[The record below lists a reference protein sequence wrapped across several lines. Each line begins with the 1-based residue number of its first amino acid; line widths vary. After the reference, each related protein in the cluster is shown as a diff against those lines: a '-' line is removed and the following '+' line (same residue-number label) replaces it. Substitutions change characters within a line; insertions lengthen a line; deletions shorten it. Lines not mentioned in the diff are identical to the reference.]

1 MSYQDYQLIYRVS
14 MDLSRALEGMS
25 ALRKGVEGVNAAG
38 EGGGAAQSLDAVT
51 DAAMRAAAA
60 TSRYGESTAQAGA
73 RIAAMV
79 KESLQRQAA
88 DSAQVATARS
98 AAAADGQR
106 AVSVEELTAAVA
118 RQNAQMRQASVAVAE
133 EAAAERAAASGAATR
148 TQQLRQSGQAL
159 GQVGVSAGQTAQ
171 AMRQLPAQITD
182 IVTGLASGQ
191 PVFTVLIQQGGQ
203 IKDSFGGVRNALQAL
218 GSVVTPARLG
228 LAGLAAG
235 LALLITA
242 QIKAVLEQEAYN
254 RALLASGNFVGQT
267 AGGLKQ
273 LADNLGAT
281 TGQFAN
287 AAEAVRL
294 LAASGKVSGDAL
306 GDAARAA
313 VAMSQLTGQ
322 SIDQAVQKV
331 VQLEGDPVRAV
342 KALDDEFHF
351 LSASTYAEI
360 VALQDQGRELE
371 ATALAQR
378 EMADALDQRRAK
390 DTANLG
396 ILQQAWRALN
406 SELERDWELVKQIGS
421 NSVEHQLDM
430 YYAKRGVIQDAYFP
444 NGTQHV
450 DGKSFK
456 NQADALKY
464 IDDQISKLKDL
475 ETAQQSAAKAEADRH
490 KEDLAGREAV
500 DRLHELGKGY
510 DQVADKAAVL
520 KRLNADLQKQW
531 ETTATLPAGV
541 DMDGKG
547 GFSGSGYDYL
557 TKRALGEST
566 KPKAA
571 KDTTNALRE
580 AQKQLQDQI
589 LQLGNSALG
598 PVSGIWDQYAKAMLA
613 AADAGGKAIR
623 AGGDAAQ
630 VQSQVSQIQQLA
642 SEARDRALAAQQRKL
657 QEALAQATGD
667 QATASKLQIE
677 SQYGDLLADLQ
688 RRGDQA
694 GVELVNR
701 LINVSA
707 AQARL
712 QQLQQTVSLAFSDQ
726 QRQEQSIQTQQNAG
740 LLTEVDARK
749 QIVDLHQQTAEKV
762 AALIPEMQQLATA
775 VGTPQALEGVKNIQ
789 AQVEQLKLSTSLFQ
803 ATLQGG
809 VEQGFNTVYDD
820 IVNKTAS
827 VRDTVLDFIGDI
839 ARGFARIGIQYLAQ
853 KATSSILK
861 LFGKDDSATG
871 AGAIAAAGATA
882 ATAMGTAI
890 TSAGIAAAQS
900 MAAAISGAG
909 AANGAGSLAG
919 SLGQGGGSG
928 GSGGLG
934 GNLGA
939 LGSVVSGNGSGGWM
953 SWISLAASIFG
964 FDEGG
969 YTGPGAKH
977 QARGFVHADEFVQPK
992 ERMREPGALAFMWDF
1007 HRHGMAAL
1015 PRWAYGFADGGY
1027 TGSMLDAVPA
1037 PARPAGP
1044 RFADNFRDV
1053 PAAGSPSLVQHLRA
1067 VVAMDRDS
1075 LARELAGTAAF
1086 EKAVVLT
1093 VGNNG
1098 DGIQQHWKSS

>member
-14 MDLSRALEGMS
+14 MDLTRALEGMS
-25 ALRKGVEGVNAAG
+25 ALRKGVEGVNEAG
-38 EGGGAAQSLDAVT
+38 EGGAAAQSLDAVT
-51 DAAMRAAAA
+51 DAATRAAAA
-60 TSRYGESTAQAGA
+60 TSRYGESSAQASA

-88 DSAQVATARS
+88 DNAQVAAARS
-98 AAAADGQR
+98 AAAAEGQR
-106 AVSVEELTAAVA
+106 TASVEELTAAVA

-133 EAAAERAAASGAATR
+133 EAAAERAAAGSGSARA
-148 TQQLRQSGQAL
+148 QQLRQTGQAL
-159 GQVGVSAGQTAQ
+159 GQVGTSARQTAQ

-182 IVTGLASGQ
+182 IVTGLATGQ
-191 PVFTVLIQQGGQ
+191 PVWTVFIQQGGQ
-203 IKDSFGGVRNALQAL
+203 IKDSFGGARNALQAL
-218 GSVVTPARLG
+218 GSVITPTRLG
-228 LAGLAAG
+228 IAGLAAG

-242 QIKAVLEQEAYN
+242 QVKARLEQEAYN
-254 RALLASGNFVGQT
+254 RALLVSGNFAGTT
-267 AGGLKQ
+267 AGELKQ

-287 AAEAVRL
+287 SAEAVRL
-294 LAASGKVSGDAL
+294 LAASGKVTGDAL

-322 SIDQAVQKV
+322 NIEQSVQKIT
-331 VQLEGDPVRAV
+331 QLQGDPVRAV

-351 LSASTYAEI
+351 LSASTYAQV

-371 ATALAQR
+371 ATAVAQR
-378 EMADALDQRRAK
+378 ELADALDQRRAK

-406 SELERDWELVKQIGS
+406 AELERDWELIKQIGS
-421 NSVEHQLDM
+421 NNVQHQLDM
-430 YYAKRGVIQDAYFP
+430 YYAKRGEVQGAPFANEVQY
-444 NGTQHV
+444 V
-450 DGKSFK
+450 DGKAFK
-456 NQADALKY
+456 GQADALKY
-464 IDDQISKLKDL
+464 IDEQIGKLKDL
-475 ETAQQSAAKAEADRH
+475 ETAQQNAAKAEADRH

-500 DRLHELGKGY
+500 DRLHDLAKGY
-510 DQVADKAAVL
+510 DQVADKAAVV

-541 DMDGKG
+541 DMDGEG
-547 GFSGSGYDYL
+547 GFSGAGYDYL
-557 TKRALGEST
+557 VKRALGEST

-571 KDTTNALRE
+571 RDTSNALRE

-598 PVSGIWDQYAKAMLA
+598 PVSGIWDQYTKAMLA

-623 AGGDAAQ
+623 AGGDVAQ
-630 VQSQVSQIQQLA
+630 VQAQVSQIQQLA
-642 SEARDRALAAQQRKL
+642 AEARDRALAAQQRKL

-667 QATASKLQIE
+667 QATAAKLQIE

-694 GVELVNR
+694 GVDLVNR

-712 QQLQQTVSLAFSDQ
+712 QQLQQTVSVAFSDQ
-726 QRQEQSIQTQQNAG
+726 QRREQSIQAQQNAG
-740 LLTEVDARK
+740 LMTEVDARK

-762 AALIPEMQQLATA
+762 AALIPEMQQLAA
-775 VGTPQALEGVKNIQ
+775 AIGTPQAVEAVKNIQ

-803 ATLQGG
+803 ATLQSG

-820 IVNKTAS
+820 IINKTAS
-827 VRDTVLDFIGDI
+827 VRDVVLDFIGDI
-839 ARGFARIGIQYLAQ
+839 ARSFARIGIQYLAQ
-853 KATSSILK
+853 KATSGILK
-861 LFGKDDSATG
+861 LFGKDDMTSG
-871 AGAIAAAGATA
+871 AGAIAAAGASA
-882 ATAMGTAI
+882 ATAMGSAI
-890 TSAGIAAAQS
+890 TSAGIVAAQS

-919 SLGQGGGSG
+919 SLGGGSSSGGGS
-928 GSGGLG
+928 SGGTDWASWVRLI
-934 GNLGA
+934 
-939 LGSVVSGNGSGGWM
+939 GSF
-953 SWISLAASIFG
+953 FG
-964 FDEGG
+964 YDTGG
-969 YTGPGAKH
+969 YTGPGSKY
-977 QARGFVHADEFVQPK
+977 QVRGVVHADEFVQPK

-1015 PRWAYGFADGGY
+1015 PRWAYGFADGGF
-1027 TGSMLDAVPA
+1027 TGADSLARALQSMPA
-1037 PARPAGP
+1037 PGRLPGP
-1044 RFADNFRDV
+1044 RYAENFRDV
-1053 PAAGSPSLVQHLRA
+1053 PAASGATLVQHLRA
-1067 VVAMDRDS
+1067 VIAMDRDS

-1093 VGNNG
+1093 VGSNG
-1098 DGIQQHWKSS
+1098 DGIQQQWNSP